1 MQNKDKNNFIVLILN
16 SIICSTYFH
25 KKIRLA
31 ITNRTILKF
40 IKLRFYLRKRFNKTY
55 LYTRI
60 LKSGFGNNENLKIF
74 LDDLKLLIPELEI
87 ETTQGHYKG
96 LIIDTINKEALIL
109 YLSVLSLLS
118 RPDDFLLR
126 KSKIFYSYYNKID
139 SSKIPIHFRFIKKKI
154 DNLKTIELQNVF
166 KNNIQLYN
174 DFNNSSDDE
183 CTSILNDFTRTIQV
197 DS

>member
-1 MQNKDKNNFIVLILN
+1 MSKDKNNFIELILK
-16 SIICSTYFH
+16 SIICSKYFH
-25 KKIRLA
+25 QKIRLA
-31 ITNRTILKF
+31 ITNRTILNH
-40 IKLRFYLRKRFNKTY
+40 IKLRFYLRRRFNRIY
-55 LYTRI
+55 LYTRV

-96 LIIDTINKEALIL
+96 LIIDTINKEGLIL

-118 RPDDFLLR
+118 RPNDFLLK
-126 KSKIFYSYYNKID
+126 KSKVFYSYYNKID
-139 SSKIPIHFRFIKKKI
+139 CSKIPIHFRFLTRKI
-154 DNLKTIELQNVF
+154 EQLKTIELQDVF

-174 DFNNSSDDE
+174 DFINSSDNE
-183 CTSILNDFTRTIQV
+183 CSSILDDFTRTIQV